1 MKQINT
7 ILTKYFLEKNIN
19 CQKMSEYD
27 IIINLLQKYIASIED
42 ISFKDGILSLEV
54 MSNIHRFELNVR
66 KKQILME
73 LNKLN
78 IRTKIKDLKIITKGQ
93 KSF

>member
-1 MKQINT
+1 
-7 ILTKYFLEKNIN
+7 
-19 CQKMSEYD
+19 MSEYD
-27 IIINLLQKYIASIED
+27 IIINLLQKYISSIED
-42 ISFKDGILSLEV
+42 ISLKDGILYLEV

-78 IRTKIKDLKIITKGQ
+78 IRIKIKDLKIISKGQ